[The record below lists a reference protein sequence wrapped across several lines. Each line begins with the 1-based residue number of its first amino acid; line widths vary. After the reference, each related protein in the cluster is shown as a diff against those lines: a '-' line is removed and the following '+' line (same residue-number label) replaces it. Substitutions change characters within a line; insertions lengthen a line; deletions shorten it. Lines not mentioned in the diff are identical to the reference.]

1 MPKPRPRPPEV
12 PRITT
17 ADEPLAEDQARR
29 TRRYLQQMGFRLV
42 CFLVAVFT
50 WGHLPVWLSG
60 VLIVCAVVLPY
71 VAVILANAG
80 RERREV
86 SPQLMEP
93 RAITDAHAD
102 DDDGDESKDDG
113 RRD

>member
-1 MPKPRPRPPEV
+1 MLKPRPGPPEV

-29 TRRYLQQMGFRLV
+29 TRRYLLQMGIRLV
-42 CFLVAVFT
+42 CFLLAVFT
-50 WGHLPVWLSG
+50 WGHLPAWLSG
-60 VLIVCAVVLPY
+60 VLIVSAVVLPY

-93 RAITDAHAD
+93 RAITDGRR
-102 DDDGDESKDDG
+102 DDGDESNDDG